1 MKYLLDT
8 NICIYIINEKP
19 EKVLRKFEQYPVYE
33 FGISSITHAELQ
45 YGVEKSQRPRPSGQ
59 GMKKG
64 SNSLAVSIH
73 ALPGGA
79 LKGGGKNKN
88 TNQDALDEFLL
99 PLTILPFHGKKL
111 VTCYGEIRASL
122 ESKGKTIGPF
132 DMLIAAHALSLDL
145 TIISNNIKEFSR
157 IPNLKCENWIREL

>member
-8 NICIYIINEKP
+8 NICIYIINERP
-19 EKVLRKFEQYPVYE
+19 EKVLQKFEQYPVSD

-45 YGVEKSQRPRPSGQ
+45 YGVEKST
-59 GMKKG
+59 
-64 SNSLAVSIH
+64 NT
-73 ALPGGA
+73 
-79 LKGGGKNKN
+79 N
-88 TNQDALDEFLL
+88 TNQVALDEFLL
-99 PLTILPFHGKKL
+99 PLTILPFHGKRL

-122 ESKGKTIGPF
+122 ESRGKTIGPL

-157 IPNLKCENWIREL
+157 IPNLNCENWIDNQ

>member
-1 MKYLLDT
+1 MKENYILYEIFLKYILNYLLDT

-19 EKVLRKFEQYPVYE
+19 DNMLRKFEQYPVFE

-45 YGVEKSQRPRPSGQ
+45 YGIEKS
-59 GMKKG
+59 
-64 SNSLAVSIH
+64 
-73 ALPGGA
+73 
-79 LKGGGKNKN
+79 KNTK

-122 ESKGKTIGPF
+122 ESKGRTMGPL

-157 IPNLKCENWIREL
+157 IPKLKSENWIRGL

>member
-19 EKVLRKFEQYPVYE
+19 DKVLRKFEKYPVYE

-45 YGVEKSQRPRPSGQ
+45 YGIEKS
-59 GMKKG
+59 
-64 SNSLAVSIH
+64 
-73 ALPGGA
+73 
-79 LKGGGKNKN
+79 KNKA
-88 TNQDALDEFLL
+88 TNQAALDEFLL
-99 PLTILPFHGKKL
+99 PLTILPFHDKKL
-111 VTCYGEIRASL
+111 VTSYGEIRAWQ
-122 ESKGKTIGPF
+122 ESKGKTIGPL

>member
-45 YGVEKSQRPRPSGQ
+45 YGVEKS
-59 GMKKG
+59 
-64 SNSLAVSIH
+64 
-73 ALPGGA
+73 
-79 LKGGGKNKN
+79 KNKN

-99 PLTILPFHGKKL
+99 PLTILPFHGIKL

-122 ESKGKTIGPF
+122 ESKVKTIGPF

>member
-19 EKVLRKFEQYPVYE
+19 KQILRKFERYPVHE

-45 YGVEKSQRPRPSGQ
+45 YGIEKS
-59 GMKKG
+59 
-64 SNSLAVSIH
+64 N
-73 ALPGGA
+73 
-79 LKGGGKNKN
+79 NKN

-99 PLTILPFHGKKL
+99 PLTILPFHDKSL
-111 VTCYGEIRASL
+111 VTYYGKIRTSL
-122 ESKGKTIGPF
+122 ESKGKTIGPL

-157 IPNLKCENWIREL
+157 IPNLKCENWIYDL

>member
-19 EKVLRKFEQYPVYE
+19 DKVLRKFEQYPVFE

-45 YGVEKSQRPRPSGQ
+45 YGVEKS
-59 GMKKG
+59 
-64 SNSLAVSIH
+64 
-73 ALPGGA
+73 
-79 LKGGGKNKN
+79 KNKK

-99 PLTILPFHGKKL
+99 PLTILSFHGKQL

-122 ESKGKTIGPF
+122 ESKGKTIGPL
-132 DMLIAAHALSLDL
+132 DMLLAAHALSLDL
-145 TIISNNIKEFSR
+145 TIISNNIKDFSR
-157 IPNLKCENWIREL
+157 IPKLKSENWTRR

>member
-33 FGISSITHAELQ
+33 FGISSVTHAELQ
-45 YGVEKSQRPRPSGQ
+45 YGIEKS
-59 GMKKG
+59 
-64 SNSLAVSIH
+64 
-73 ALPGGA
+73 
-79 LKGGGKNKN
+79 KNKA
-88 TNQDALDEFLL
+88 TNQAALDEFLL

-111 VTCYGEIRASL
+111 VTCYGEIRAWL
-122 ESKGKTIGPF
+122 ESKGKTIGPL